1 MQKPRACRHEA
12 EWVDGMVTEE
22 CPVLWIPQLSH
33 VIRGHLFAEK
43 GILPH
48 AGGWADQ
55 PAVLM
60 QLIEKFTSEVPR
72 G

>member
-1 MQKPRACRHEA
+1 LQKPLACKHEA
-12 EWVDGMVTEE
+12 EWVDGLVTEE
-22 CPVLWIPQLSH
+22 CPVLWLQDFLPI
-33 VIRGHLFAEK
+33 IRAHLFMGK

-60 QLIEKFTSEVPR
+60 QLTEKFSSEVKH

>member
-1 MQKPRACRHEA
+1 MHEA
-12 EWVDGMVTEE
+12 EWVEGLVTEE
-22 CPVLWIPQLSH
+22 CPVLWLPEMMQ
-33 VIRGHLFAEK
+33 VIHAHRYASQ

-60 QLIEKFTSEVPR
+60 QMVEHFNNEVPR